1 MQDRYGLTPSEWEI
15 SKAASAELGFR
26 VLVFRDG
33 GWICQPLGELKLG
46 FGGTAQEAI
55 QDCKVANST
64 N

>member
-1 MQDRYGLTPSEWEI
+1 MQDRYGLTPSEWVI
-15 SKAASAELGFR
+15 SKAASAELGFP

-33 GWICQPLGELKLG
+33 GWICQPLGEQKMG
-46 FGGTAQEAI
+46 FGSYAETAI